1 MNDPDDSLPADPPER
16 PMGRGI
22 QRRADGG
29 ASEPGVLPLDDAF
42 QHGPSSSGSNEKR
55 RASESEGVPLSKV
68 LSSAILLSITWLLLS
83 GPYTLNSGL
92 ILAFGIGSVALVTWI
107 SHRMGILY
115 DESRPI
121 QFGWRFLLYVPWLFW
136 EIVIANFQVAS
147 VVLDPKMPISPRLIR
162 VRPTQKTDLGRVIYA
177 NSITLTPGTI
187 TIATFNCD

>member
-1 MNDPDDSLPADPPER
+1 
-16 PMGRGI
+16 
-22 QRRADGG
+22 
-29 ASEPGVLPLDDAF
+29 
-42 QHGPSSSGSNEKR
+42 
-55 RASESEGVPLSKV
+55 LSKV

-187 TIATFNCD
+187 TIAIEGDEFVIHSLLADEAADDVTDTSEGSMDWRVAQLEVNE